1 MINGIMCIGDIMNRI
16 EAVIEIPVGTKNK
29 YEVDKVHDKV
39 KLDRVLASAMTYPAE
54 YGYIAQTLANDG
66 DPLDIL
72 VISSEATFPG
82 CIVPARVIG
91 CLEMYDNG
99 KEDFKIISVVDVDPR
114 YKEINK
120 LEDLS
125 SFTLQEI
132 KNFFENYKTLENIEV
147 IVKEYHNKEFALN
160 IIEESKQRYL
170 LEK

>member
-1 MINGIMCIGDIMNRI
+1 MNIGDSMDRI
-16 EAVIEIPVGTKNK
+16 EAIIEIPVGTRNK

-39 KLDRVLASAMTYPAE
+39 KLNRVLASAMTYPAE
-54 YGYIAQTLANDG
+54 YGYIDNTLANDN

-114 YKEINK
+114 YNEINN

-132 KNFFENYKTLENIEV
+132 KNFFENYKTLEKISV
-147 IVKEYHNKEFALN
+147 VVKEYHNKEFALRV
-160 IIEESKQRYL
+160 IEESKQKYL
-170 LEK
+170 EAK